1 MFLAVSGRNAGRWHR
16 GVRQDLHAPTATR
29 QTRQHPVRAVQGSWL
44 GGTSTP
50 SEGQLA
56 AFTLDT
62 RKAKSMPVKGTLS
75 TSWYHM
81 SPSACR
87 PGTLSAIL
95 QLCCS
100 GIATGPAALPL
111 QPAALSRF
119 AGVASAAMLIARWQQ
134 IEAGGTRHLAV
145 LADTAVDD
153 H

>member
-1 MFLAVSGRNAGRWHR
+1 M
-16 GVRQDLHAPTATR
+16 PT
-29 QTRQHPVRAVQGSWL
+29 
-44 GGTSTP
+44 
-50 SEGQLA
+50 
-56 AFTLDT
+56 
-62 RKAKSMPVKGTLS
+62 KGNS
-75 TSWYHM
+75 SASWYHM

-100 GIATGPAALPL
+100 GIATGPAALPS

-134 IEAGGTRHLAV
+134 IEAGGTWHLAI

-153 H
+153 Q